1 MADDSMEISS
11 EIGHNDGDI
20 DIDFD
25 FTTAQVDEDYILED
39 ATLTADAGGDP
50 GPQPSPAFGNDDL
63 MIDEDVDSYSMHD
76 ADPLHGEEGHSIDH
90 EALPLDIEG
99 PFHAGEDPNLGFHF
113 GANNSNNA
121 TDYIYAHQ
129 ESLEV
134 QVAGNHTP
142 EGNSGDI
149 PHQKDL
155 QQEDLQP
162 AEVAPIPDS
171 ENLASEFSEHE
182 SRTASP
188 VQRSPKST
196 VIAQAPKSPPVPS
209 RKHES
214 TSPDPT
220 SEHHESNL
228 ASKSVSGDGITA
240 IKNTSLDE
248 KTIVP
253 SHQDVMV
260 VYQSV
265 EYALFSSSEL
275 DDPDSFFLSDMSIA
289 EKPLA
294 DLFKAIRQV
303 IQEDLGDEDELCI
316 AVEDLGIE
324 ADEVSFLQME
334 TLDSNL
340 TPSKQ
345 SSALLHDVTLTQIL
359 NLREKLL
366 RNDAVESS
374 PPPRLLLGTRISFSK
389 RLQKLTAGAAEGKGL
404 SQFIAWDEH
413 SESLDDLEDV
423 DASNNGIVPD
433 LENQELQNASD
444 AEQGSDE
451 HEATHGIEN
460 RTPEELVRENE
471 EEHEEPEAEA
481 TDDSQLAPTGL
492 VSGDGSIQHSTTT
505 DTNQSNL
512 KAAKENESPSKEY
525 YGEDDLIDYSE
536 EEEDNLPAVQGH
548 AKSPPNDENRTTQGI
563 FNLFPPCLKPSTC
576 FCSKCSVRLLAEYE
590 AINEDLRRR
599 SLSRTSEDKISQQS
613 NKQQDP
619 PTEDDHGV
627 ALVEN
632 GLENDK
638 KNQNQDPFP
647 DGILDAG
654 YEDFT
659 TGNFVP
665 SESLEQYEG
674 VDLLAED
681 FGGEGEFTDDGTFDV
696 FGTDLQKYNYV
707 EEGTNEDDGTSRNI
721 QQDEADVEASFPGAE
736 ITEDKPE
743 HIDTAESSVTVDAD
757 EIQYEDED
765 EANGEGLDKSKSS
778 PEPQTGV
785 EHEDEIGYED
795 EDEIDKEKVPEA
807 ATPLTAPP
815 VLPSSN
821 GKRPRTDVERDDALN
836 MRSKGAYWLLNLK
849 RRRI

>member
-11 EIGHNDGDI
+11 EIGHNDGDGDGDI

-25 FTTAQVDEDYILED
+25 FTTAQVDEDYVIED

-63 MIDEDVDSYSMHD
+63 MIDEDVDSYSMGD
-76 ADPLHGEEGHSIDH
+76 ADVLHGEEGHSIDH

-99 PFHAGEDPNLGFHF
+99 PFHAVEDPNLGLQF
-113 GANNSNNA
+113 GANNLNSA
-121 TDYIYAHQ
+121 TDYMYAHQ

-134 QVAGNHTP
+134 QVAGNDTP
-142 EGNSGDI
+142 EGNSRDI
-149 PHQKDL
+149 HHQKDL

-162 AEVAPIPDS
+162 AEVAPIPDT
-171 ENLASEFSEHE
+171 ENLAAEFSEHE

-188 VQRSPKST
+188 VQGSPKST
-196 VIAQAPKSPPVPS
+196 VIAQGQKSPLAPS

-220 SEHHESNL
+220 TEYHETNL
-228 ASKSVSGDGITA
+228 TSQSVSGDGITTV
-240 IKNTSLDE
+240 KNTSLDE
-248 KTIVP
+248 TTVVP
-253 SHQDVMV
+253 SHQEVMV

-275 DDPDSFFLSDMSIA
+275 DDTDSFFLSDMSIA

-303 IQEDLGDEDELCI
+303 IQEDLGDEDELCM
-316 AVEDLGIE
+316 AVEDLGIQAE
-324 ADEVSFLQME
+324 E
-334 TLDSNL
+334 
-340 TPSKQ
+340 

-366 RNDAVESS
+366 RNDGVESS
-374 PPPRLLLGTRISFSK
+374 PPPRILLGTRINFSK
-389 RLQKLTAGAAEGKGL
+389 RLQKLGAGAAGGKGL

-433 LENQELQNASD
+433 LENPELQNASD
-444 AEQGSDE
+444 AEHAEQGSDE
-451 HEATHGIEN
+451 HQATHGIEDH
-460 RTPEELVRENE
+460 TPEELVRESE
-471 EEHEEPEAEA
+471 EEHEEPEAET

-492 VSGDGSIQHSTTT
+492 SSGDGSIQHATP
-505 DTNQSNL
+505 DANQSSM
-512 KAAKENESPSKEY
+512 KAAKEND

-536 EEEDNLPAVQGH
+536 EEGDNLAAVQGH
-548 AKSPPNDENRTTQGI
+548 AKSPSNHENRTNQ
-563 FNLFPPCLKPSTC
+563 
-576 FCSKCSVRLLAEYE
+576 EYE

-599 SLSRTSEDKISQQS
+599 SLSRTSDDKISQQS
-613 NKQQDP
+613 NKQEDP
-619 PTEDDHGV
+619 ATEDDHRG
-627 ALVEN
+627 ALIEN
-632 GLENDK
+632 VLEYDE
-638 KNQNQDPFP
+638 KNQDQDPFP
-647 DGILDAG
+647 NGILDGG

-659 TGNFVP
+659 IGNFDP

-674 VDLLAED
+674 VDVLAHD
-681 FGGEGEFTDDGTFDV
+681 FGGEGEFTDEGTFDV
-696 FGTDLQKYNYV
+696 FGTDPQEYNYG
-707 EEGTNEDDGTSRNI
+707 EEGTTEDDGISRNI
-721 QQDEADVEASFPGAE
+721 QQDQADVEVSFQGAE
-736 ITEDKPE
+736 VMEDKPE

-765 EANGEGLDKSKSS
+765 EANGEGLDKSKSIS
-778 PEPQTGV
+778 EPQVGV

-795 EDEIDKEKVPEA
+795 EDEIDKEKRPEA
-807 ATPLTAPP
+807 ATPLTPPP

-821 GKRPRTDVERDDALN
+821 GKRPRTDGEPDDALN
-836 MRSKGAYWLLNLK
+836 VRSKAK
-849 RRRI
+849 RPRS

>member
-228 ASKSVSGDGITA
+228 ASKSVSGDGITT

-294 DLFKAIRQV
+294 DLFKAVRQV

-423 DASNNGIVPD
+423 DASNNDIVPD

-451 HEATHGIEN
+451 HQATHGIEN

-505 DTNQSNL
+505 DTNQSSL

-548 AKSPPNDENRTTQGI
+548 AKSPPNDENRTNQGI
-563 FNLFPPCLKPSTC
+563 FNLFPPCLKPNTC
-576 FCSKCSVRLLAEYE
+576 FCSKCCALLLAEYE

-613 NKQQDP
+613 NKQEDP
-619 PTEDDHGV
+619 PIEDDHGG

-632 GLENDK
+632 GLENDE

-659 TGNFVP
+659 TGNFDP

-674 VDLLAED
+674 VDLLADD
-681 FGGEGEFTDDGTFDV
+681 FGEEGEFTDDGTFDA
-696 FGTDLQKYNYV
+696 FGTDLQEYNYV
-707 EEGTNEDDGTSRNI
+707 EEGTNDDDGTSRNI